1 MPWSLPLP
9 PGTGVTIIEAHN
21 TLFRVLILTRVMC
34 FVSLCYV
41 QFLVCVLFYARCGRS
56 APAARALRARC
67 AGARR
72 PRVRHLASL
81 GAGPSGPLR
90 ALRARCGPSGP
101 AAGASR
107 PQGSLPGCL
116 SLPGYPAGPGNL
128 FARLPFYPAPTR
140 LFRVA
145 REGGRGTRDWARGTG
160 GRADG
165 RAGGCPPVLLP
176 LIHL

>member
-1 MPWSLPLP
+1 MLC
-9 PGTGVTIIEAHN
+9 G
-21 TLFRVLILTRVMC
+21 FC
-34 FVSLCYV
+34 SLCYV
-41 QFLVCVLFYARCGRS
+41 LFSRI
-56 APAARALRARC
+56 
-67 AGARR
+67 
-72 PRVRHLASL
+72 RHLASL

-101 AAGASR
+101 AVGASR

-145 REGGRGTRDWARGTG
+145 RKGVPFWALRIPVVMVEGILAPWRIENLMSKSR
-160 GRADG
+160 
-165 RAGGCPPVLLP
+165 
-176 LIHL
+176 IEY

>member
-1 MPWSLPLP
+1 MSQSGSGPMVFFSLSRHIFLACL
-9 PGTGVTIIEAHN
+9 GC
-21 TLFRVLILTRVMC
+21 LSKLVLCV
-34 FVSLCYV
+34 FFSLCT
-41 QFLVCVLFYARCGRS
+41 VLRALRALRARCGRS
-56 APAARALRARC
+56 APAARAFGAHAYDTSLRS
-67 AGARR
+67 
-72 PRVRHLASL
+72 V
-81 GAGPSGPLR
+81 R

-145 REGGRGTRDWARGTG
+145 SLMDSPLKKECEGKT
-160 GRADG
+160 
-165 RAGGCPPVLLP
+165 
-176 LIHL
+176 LIK